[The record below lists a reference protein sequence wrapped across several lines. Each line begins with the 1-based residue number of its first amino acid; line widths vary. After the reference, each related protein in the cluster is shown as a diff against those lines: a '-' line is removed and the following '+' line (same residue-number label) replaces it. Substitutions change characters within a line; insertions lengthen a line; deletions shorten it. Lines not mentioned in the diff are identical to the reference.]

1 MVATPAARAA
11 AGAALALACL
21 LLLALPLSQA
31 KNPLVSHVGMADPHM
46 HIFDGKAYIYS
57 THDTW
62 ASGQHGLGGC
72 CTGDWSGSPPAPR
85 PSPPVHP
92 PNLLPRGYCTGG
104 LHRLD
109 LIGASGAGGSGRAR
123 TW

>member
-1 MVATPAARAA
+1 MVAAPAARAA

-72 CTGDWSGSPPAPR
+72 CTGDWSGSPAPR
-85 PSPPVHP
+85 PLPQSTD
-92 PNLLPRGYCTGG
+92 LPRG
-104 LHRLD
+104 
-109 LIGASGAGGSGRAR
+109 
-123 TW
+123 